1 MFRGEDQPTSEQLKT
16 DLCPERGKEVQGDKG
31 NIEGSAKTPGMRK
44 RHEVDFWV
52 ARPRKSEGI

>member
-1 MFRGEDQPTSEQLKT
+1 MKT
-16 DLCPERGKEVQGDKG
+16 DLCPERGKEAQGDKG